1 MFLVIELLMD
11 HARED
16 VVEVEV
22 VAEVCGDMD
31 LMDSIMVVLI
41 TEDLMEV
48 LIMVLMEASVLLTEV
63 LACGECSKTS

>member
-1 MFLVIELLMD
+1 MD
-11 HARED
+11 RAKED
-16 VVEVEV
+16 VEEVEVEV
-22 VAEVCGDMD
+22 VAEVCGSMD

>member
-1 MFLVIELLMD
+1 MD

-22 VAEVCGDMD
+22 VAEVCGSMD

-41 TEDLMEV
+41 TEDHMEV

-63 LACGECSKTS
+63 LKCEECSRTS